1 MWAEFLQG
9 QGGLKA
15 HEQNEKGL
23 SGKIEKNHSTDGT
36 VAFGGCQPLT

>member
-15 HEQNEKGL
+15 REQNEKGL
-23 SGKIEKNHSTDGT
+23 SGKIEKNRSTDEA
-36 VAFGGCQPLT
+36 VEFGGCQPLT